1 MSEATAPADPAPA
14 ARPAESA
21 PLQLLRVSA
30 DEAARLD
37 GAALGG
43 LAWGAAATPSA
54 PGLVARLLAPA
65 APVVDL
71 FSAGAPDSG
80 RFGPVHWR
88 DDGHW
93 LYGWLDLPD
102 AVADLTDASWQAYRD
117 LFEVLDAR
125 GRPPLVKVWNFL
137 PRINADGGGLERYR
151 QFNVGRFR
159 AFSEAG
165 FDAFEGAPAACA
177 LGPHEGTLA
186 IRFLASR
193 GAVRPLDNPR
203 QVAPYRYSQRF
214 GPRSPNFSRAAL
226 ADAGDGRLAFFV
238 SGTASIVGE
247 RSVHEGDV
255 RAQLAET
262 LRNLDALCEQARAH
276 GAAAVS
282 PADLDC
288 VVYLRHPEDLAV
300 VKAAFE
306 AAVGPDSVAARGA
319 VYVEADVCRR
329 ELLVEIEGHALLAG
343 ALRR

>member
-1 MSEATAPADPAPA
+1 MPEATLSAAATPSRTATPLRLLRLPA
-14 ARPAESA
+14 A
-21 PLQLLRVSA
+21 
-30 DEAARLD
+30 EAALLD
-37 GAALGG
+37 AAALGG
-43 LAWGAAATPSA
+43 LAWGPGATAAA
-54 PGLVARLLAPA
+54 PGLAARLVAPEQ
-65 APVVDL
+65 PVVDL
-71 FSAGAPDSG
+71 ITAGPAASG
-80 RFGPVHWR
+80 AHGPVRWR

-102 AVADLTDASWQAYRD
+102 AVAELTEAAWQAYRD

-137 PRINADGGGLERYR
+137 PRINDDGGGLERYR

-203 QVAPYRYSQRF
+203 QVPPYRYSHRF

-226 ADAGDGRLAFFV
+226 ADASGGRLAFFV

-247 RSVHEGDV
+247 RSMHEGDV
-255 RAQLAET
+255 LAQLAET
-262 LRNLDALCEQARAH
+262 LRNLQALCEQARAH

-306 AAVGPDSVAARGA
+306 AAVGADSVAARRA

-329 ELLVEIEGHALLAG
+329 ELLVEIEGHALVAG
-343 ALRR
+343 ELTR